1 MCTLKEA
8 FMKKILFSVFFFL
21 AFLPSGVKADGIDSV
36 SQDDQALWA
45 GTGAQDATYSAVSI
59 SMLGWGLGLAG
70 GIALLA
76 SAIHQSSSSHD
87 SSSCSH

>member
-1 MCTLKEA
+1 MRRLVSAVT
-8 FMKKILFSVFFFL
+8 FL
-21 AFLPSGVKADGIDSV
+21 AVLSAPAALQAGDLEGVK
-36 SQDDQALWA
+36 QDNTNLWA
-45 GTGAQDATYSAVSI
+45 GTGAQDATFSAVSI
-59 SMLGWGLGLAG
+59 SMVGWGVGLAG

>member
-1 MCTLKEA
+1 MRRFIGL
-8 FMKKILFSVFFFL
+8 ILLAVTFSPFL
-21 AFLPSGVKADGIDSV
+21 ARASDDLDNVKTD
-36 SQDDQALWA
+36 QQALWA
-45 GTGAQDATYSAVSI
+45 GTGAQDATYSAVTI
-59 SMLGWGLGLAG
+59 SMVGWGLGLAG